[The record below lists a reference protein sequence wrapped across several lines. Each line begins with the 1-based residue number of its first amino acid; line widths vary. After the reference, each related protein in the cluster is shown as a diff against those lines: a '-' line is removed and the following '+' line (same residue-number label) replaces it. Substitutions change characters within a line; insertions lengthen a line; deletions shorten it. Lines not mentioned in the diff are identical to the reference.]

1 MTYADSATT
10 VYISG
15 WPFPVYTPY
24 TPTARGAV
32 RPRDPRASSAPEE
45 DA

>member
-10 VYISG
+10 VYISD
-15 WPFPVYTPY
+15 WPFY

-32 RPRDPRASSAPEE
+32 RPRDPRASSAPERE